1 MHAPV
6 PPPRRHR
13 RTWKNPFR
21 RCHLLTA
28 NLPPRRAGFF
38 RGSEF
43 RTWSPTACSRASH
56 IFGRPPSRTAS
67 RPAACRQ
74 RAQSSGSPKQ
84 RRYRRAC
91 VSVSKCARTQT
102 GTRQELA
109 FLHSSLRHG
118 QTQPLATKALT
129 MSTLPDIS
137 LIRGA
142 LLAFDLPTD
151 GTHAD
156 IHARLGS
163 YLVDKMLRPKTS
175 GASDQP
181 GSSGKRPAEG
191 QSAPPPKERKRRA
204 PSLWIQFLATERA
217 KVKEGMPELK
227 TRADIVREV
236 CADASLPATHTKHAT
251 RPDVAPI
258 HMRIPARIDTLTQ
271 HVHHSLSSRLH
282 LSPLLS
288 PIYHT

>member
-1 MHAPV
+1 MRGERHRTKVQVEHRKEPPQKVQGRREKERPEGLPISQQQSEPLRCPPRCPFAWRLQLHAPV

-91 VSVSKCARTQT
+91 VSVSKCARAQT
-102 GTRQELA
+102 GTRQVIA

-118 QTQPLATKALT
+118 QTQPLAT
-129 MSTLPDIS
+129 STHD
-137 LIRGA
+137 
-142 LLAFDLPTD
+142 
-151 GTHAD
+151 
-156 IHARLGS
+156 
-163 YLVDKMLRPKTS
+163 VDT
-175 GASDQP
+175 A
-181 GSSGKRPAEG
+181 
-191 QSAPPPKERKRRA
+191 
-204 PSLWIQFLATERA
+204 
-217 KVKEGMPELK
+217 
-227 TRADIVREV
+227 
-236 CADASLPATHTKHAT
+236 
-251 RPDVAPI
+251 
-258 HMRIPARIDTLTQ
+258 
-271 HVHHSLSSRLH
+271 
-282 LSPLLS
+282 
-288 PIYHT
+288 